1 VFGEIKL
8 NTQQLSLTAV
18 TLQQA
23 FVQNMGAVY
32 IVSAGAALSKS
43 SLIRLT
49 ALFGLLTLSFIYG
62 RAKTTGLTNEDLLEK
77 F

>member
-1 VFGEIKL
+1 
-8 NTQQLSLTAV
+8 
-18 TLQQA
+18 
-23 FVQNMGAVY
+23 MGVVY
-32 IVSAGAALSKS
+32 VASAGAALSKS